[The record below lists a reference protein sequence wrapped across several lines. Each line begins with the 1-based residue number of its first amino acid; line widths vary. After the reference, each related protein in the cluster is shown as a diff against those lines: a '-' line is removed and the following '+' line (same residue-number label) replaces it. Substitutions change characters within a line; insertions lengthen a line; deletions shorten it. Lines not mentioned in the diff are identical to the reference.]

1 MSEKKQVEDYLAL
14 RFARQDKREKLMH
27 ELLSGANE
35 AAELMLEKRTRQTER
50 AFILTVAMA
59 MEGIMSI
66 LRQEILE
73 IIRMN
78 ATVEPFTI
86 SETVLLQGRA
96 FGIKQNGRVERKTT
110 RIPLE
115 ARVKF
120 TLICLAKAYGM
131 TQEEINKGALLDNM
145 RVMITVRNRLVHP
158 KTSDDMTISKG
169 DFDSTRACV
178 TWLHDLLETTRKAV
192 VNLWQDMGKTLH
204 VPGARELAFFEIADD
219 MTDSDEI

>member
-14 RFARQDKREKLMH
+14 RFARQEKREKLMQ

-35 AAELMLEKRTRQTER
+35 AAELMLATRTRQTER
-50 AFILTVAMA
+50 AFVLTVAMA
-59 MEGIMSI
+59 LEGTMAI

-73 IIRMN
+73 DIRLN

-96 FGIKQNGRVERKTT
+96 FDIKQNGRVMRKAT

-115 ARVKF
+115 SRVRF
-120 TLICLAKAYGM
+120 TLICLAKAYGLSH
-131 TQEEINKGALLDNM
+131 EHLNEDALLSNM
-145 RVMITVRNRLVHP
+145 RVMVRLRNRLVHP
-158 KTSDDMTISKG
+158 KTSDDLTISQG

-178 TWLHDLLETTRKAV
+178 AWLHDLLATIREAA
-192 VNLWQDMGKTLH
+192 VNLWQNMSETLH